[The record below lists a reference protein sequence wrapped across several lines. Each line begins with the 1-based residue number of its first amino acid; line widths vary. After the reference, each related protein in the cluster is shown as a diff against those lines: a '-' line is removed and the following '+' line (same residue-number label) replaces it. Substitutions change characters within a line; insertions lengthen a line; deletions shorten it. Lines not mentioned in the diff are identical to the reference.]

1 MSAPVF
7 PRTGA
12 RGHYESYYL
21 RAVDPGGAR
30 GAWIRNTVLRRPG
43 GAPAGSLWC
52 TLWDAAGGPPVAVK
66 ATPGLAVAGE
76 WLEIAGSRFGPT
88 AVSGRASA
96 GPHGA
101 AWQLAVAAAAPPL
114 RHLPHRRLYGA
125 PLPRTKLES
134 PAPAARISGTVEAD
148 GRRLEL
154 DGWPGMIGHNWGSHH
169 AERWIWLH
177 GIGFDEAPDAWLDL
191 ALGRVRL
198 GSATTPWIAGG
209 ALQVDGRRRR
219 LGGLRSR
226 PEASACA
233 GAATVALGDV
243 RIEVRAPLEQT
254 VAWVYADPPGGE
266 HHCANCS
273 IAALELRVGGLTLRT
288 AHGGAYELGTRER
301 HDGVA
306 LAPFPDP

>member
-30 GAWIRNTVLRRPG
+30 GVWIRNTVLRRPG
-43 GAPAGSLWC
+43 GAPAGSVWC
-52 TLWDAAGGPPVAVK
+52 TLWDAAAGPPVAVK

-134 PAPAARISGTVEAD
+134 PAPAARVSGTVEAD

-154 DGWPGMIGHNWGSHH
+154 DGWPGMIGRNWGAQH
-169 AERWIWLH
+169 AERWLWLH
-177 GIGFDEAPDAWLDL
+177 GIGFEGAPDAWLDV
-191 ALGRVRL
+191 AAGRVRV
-198 GSATTPWIAGG
+198 GPATTPWIANG
-209 ALQVDGRRRR
+209 ALHLDGRRMPLRGPAAVDAR
-219 LGGLRSR
+219 PGAASVAIGGLR
-226 PEASACA
+226 
-233 GAATVALGDV
+233 V
-243 RIEVRAPLEQT
+243 RVTAPLEQT
-254 VAWVYADPPGGE
+254 IAWVYADPPGGE
-266 HHCANCS
+266 HHSLNCS
-273 IAALELRVGGLTLRT
+273 IAALDLAVDGRTLATR
-288 AHGGAYELGTRER
+288 HCGVYELGVRER
-301 HDGVA
+301 DHGVTV
-306 LAPFPDP
+306 APFPDP